1 MSQQDITLHDIHTL
15 LSGFIQ
21 KQEDFNAKQESFN
34 SKQESFNS
42 KQEAFNAKQEAF
54 NAKQESFNSRLE
66 DKLDR
71 FQEDEKANH
80 NLSHR
85 MIMQAYEYIND
96 IKMDNQD
103 IKQPWMKK

>member
-1 MSQQDITLHDIHTL
+1 MSQKDITLQDIHAL
-15 LSGFIQ
+15 LTGFIG
-21 KQEDFNAKQESFN
+21 KQEA
-34 SKQESFNS
+34 FNS
-42 KQEAFNAKQEAF
+42 KQEA
-54 NAKQESFNSRLE
+54 FNSRLE

-96 IKMDNQD
+96 IKIETEDS
-103 IKQPWMKK
+103 KQPWMKK

>member
-1 MSQQDITLHDIHTL
+1 MSTKDITLQNIHTL
-15 LSGFIQ
+15 LTDFIG
-21 KQEDFNAKQESFN
+21 
-34 SKQESFNS
+34 
-42 KQEAFNAKQEAF
+42 KQEA
-54 NAKQESFNSRLE
+54 FNSRLE

-96 IKMDNQD
+96 IKMEVEDSR
-103 IKQPWMKK
+103 QPWMKK

>member
-1 MSQQDITLHDIHTL
+1 MSTKDITLQDIHTL
-15 LSGFIQ
+15 LTGFIG
-21 KQEDFNAKQESFN
+21 KQEA
-34 SKQESFNS
+34 FNS
-42 KQEAFNAKQEAF
+42 KQEAFNSKQEA
-54 NAKQESFNSRLE
+54 FNSRLE

-96 IKMDNQD
+96 IKMEAEDSR
-103 IKQPWMKK
+103 QPWMKK